1 MAVISTLAVNIIA
14 KTAGFTKGVRGTRKS
29 MMSFNSTIQNTKRLL
44 TGLIVGTGVIRGFR
58 SLLTVAS
65 EVTETMSKFNVV
77 FGENAVAAKEWALA
91 FADSVGRA
99 RKDVLSFAAE
109 LQDIF
114 VPLGF
119 ARSEAEMFAKS
130 LVQLGVDVASFN
142 EKVDRDVMRNFTS
155 AIVGSHRAVRQYGI
169 ALSETRIQQE
179 AYNQGLDKSF
189 AKLTDMEKVFLRYRI
204 ILNDTKDA
212 QTDAIR
218 TQDNYANQLKRM
230 KASITNLQVEIGE
243 KLLPAMVG
251 VLKTVRSLVEV
262 FRNMSDV
269 TVRNITSMVRITL
282 SVGAFLIILP
292 KVVRVIKTLVKA
304 YQALAAG
311 QSIVL
316 ALSGPGGWAILAAG
330 AGIAAAAVVSVNIAF
345 DNLILEMESLN
356 KETGKFVASGDLVKV
371 TLDDIKNSLIQAGK
385 PSDGLIDSFKKIRGE
400 ISKLKFSGRELAEF
414 TLQRELGGASRLQ
427 PQFAAQFRELDKL
440 LDQLDELKRNAEL
453 TKAGQDLFTQL
464 LTPLEKYEAA
474 LTQFDT
480 LLKANKI
487 TWDTYGRAI
496 RLARGELEAGTGS
509 FAGPGSARVIR
520 EAFVSVSGLALGGQ
534 DPALTKMDEQLMET
548 QKTNTILLEIRN
560 EGGLS

>member
-14 KTAGFTKGVRGTRKS
+14 KTAGFTKGVRGTRKA

-44 TGLIVGTGVIRGFR
+44 VGLIAGSGVIRGFR

-65 EVTETMSKFNVV
+65 EITETMSKFNVV
-77 FGENAVAAKEWALA
+77 FGENASAMEAWSLA

-99 RKDVLSFAAE
+99 RKDILSFAAE

-119 ARSEAEMFAKS
+119 ARSEAELFAKS

-142 EKVDRDVMRNFTS
+142 EKLDIDVMRSFTS

-169 ALSETRIQQE
+169 AISESRIQQE
-179 AYNQGLDKSF
+179 VYNQGLDKSF
-189 AKLTDMEKVFLRYRI
+189 AKLTDMEKVFLRYVI

-212 QTDAIR
+212 QGDAIR
-218 TQDNYANQLKRM
+218 TQDDYANQLKRM
-230 KASITNLQVEIGE
+230 KASVTNLQVEIGE

-262 FRNMSDV
+262 FRNMSDG
-269 TVRNITSMVRITL
+269 TVQNITRMVRMTL
-282 SVGAFLIILP
+282 AIGTFLIILP
-292 KVVRVIKTLVKA
+292 KVVRVIRTLVKA

-316 ALSGPGGWAILAAG
+316 GLSGPGGWAILAAG
-330 AGIAAAAVVSVNIAF
+330 AGIAAAAVISVNIAF
-345 DNLILEMESLN
+345 DNLIVEMESLN

-371 TLDDIKNSLIQAGK
+371 TLDDIRNSLLQAGK
-385 PSDGLIDSFKKIRGE
+385 PSDGLIDSFKKIRE
-400 ISKLKFSGRELAEF
+400 QISKLKFSERELAEF
-414 TLQRELGGASRLQ
+414 TLQRELGGKSRLQ

-487 TWDTYGRAI
+487 TWDTYSRAV
-496 RLARGELEAGTGS
+496 RAARGELEGVGS

-534 DPALTKMDEQLMET
+534 SPELTKMDEQLMET